1 MPDIHRV
8 PATEPVMKTPG
19 VLTDQ
24 EFFDKAARR
33 IFRPGHAGLLPRGGR
48 TCVDAVAN
56 AR

>member
-1 MPDIHRV
+1 
-8 PATEPVMKTPG
+8 MKTPG